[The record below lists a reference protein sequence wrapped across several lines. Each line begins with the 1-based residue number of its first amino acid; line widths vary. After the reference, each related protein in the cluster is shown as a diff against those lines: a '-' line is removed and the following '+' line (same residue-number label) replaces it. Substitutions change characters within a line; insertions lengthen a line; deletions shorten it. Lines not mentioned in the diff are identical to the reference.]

1 MKSNLWRL
9 LISFIGLIMILYSLF
24 LVSIGLLGTNT
35 FGTITSYTRIMG
47 ERDEIIP
54 NRYTYSL
61 GYQFFVEE
69 KVYGGSSTVI
79 GSPLFIEPDGNS
91 FVEIMYIEKIP
102 NLNALKT
109 DTSIDIGKFV
119 LIVLGFIL
127 IYVMNT
133 KLK

>member
-1 MKSNLWRL
+1 
-9 LISFIGLIMILYSLF
+9 
-24 LVSIGLLGTNT
+24 
-35 FGTITSYTRIMG
+35 MG

-61 GYQFFVEE
+61 RYQFFVEE

-127 IYVMNT
+127 IYVMNP